1 MSKKILLLTLN
12 DIEDIEQVGI
22 YTDLL
27 RQLRDMGHHIY
38 VVRPIE
44 RREKGKT
51 ELIERN
57 GATILKV
64 RTLNITRCNFI
75 EKGIS
80 TLSIESLFIQAIKH
94 YLKDI
99 RFDLVL
105 YSTPPITFSGVV
117 SFLKKRDGSKSFLL
131 LKDIFPQKAVDM
143 KLLRSGGILHKF
155 FRRKEKELYDISDFI
170 GCMSPANS
178 NYILEHNH
186 IDPQK
191 VTISPNSIDISRVD
205 TSHFDKQ
212 QLKRLFKLPDNKLIF
227 IYGGNLGIPQG
238 INNLIWLINKTRQ
251 DSRIFFVIAGSG
263 TYYDKLKTECEG
275 KENVKL
281 FQYLPREE
289 YDQLVKCADIGM
301 IFLSQYFEIPNF
313 PSRLIAYMSAK
324 LPIFCITDKATDIG
338 RIATNN
344 GFGYAVELNKSPLT
358 NQRAVQSQILSTID
372 EIVTNK
378 EKLPVM
384 GKLGYEFMEQN
395 YSAKKQAED
404 IILALR

>member
-1 MSKKILLLTLN
+1 MSKNILLLTLN
-12 DIEDIEQVGI
+12 NIEDIEQVGI

-27 RQLRDMGHHIY
+27 RQLRDMGHHIH

-44 RREKGKT
+44 RRKKGKT
-51 ELIERN
+51 ELMERN

-64 RTLNITRCNFI
+64 RTLNITKCNFI

-80 TLSIESLFIQAIKH
+80 TLSIESLFIKAIKH
-94 YLKDI
+94 YLRDI
-99 RFDLVL
+99 KFDLVL

-117 SFLKKRDGSKSFLL
+117 SYLKQRDGAKSYLL
-131 LKDIFPQKAVDM
+131 LKDIFPQNAVDM
-143 KLLRSGGILHKF
+143 KLLRNGGILHKF
-155 FRRKEKELYDISDFI
+155 FKRKEKELYNISDFI

-178 NYILEHNH
+178 DYILEHNH
-186 IDPQK
+186 IDPKK
-191 VTISPNSIDISRVD
+191 VTISPNSIDVSRVD

-238 INNLIWLINKTRQ
+238 IDNLIWLINKTQQ

-263 TYYDKLKTECEG
+263 TYYDKLKTECED

-281 FQYLPREE
+281 FQYLPREK

-324 LPIFCITDKATDIG
+324 LPVFCITDKATDIS

-344 GFGYAVELNKSPLT
+344 GFGFAVELDKSPIT
-358 NQRAVQSQILSTID
+358 EQRAVQSQILSTID
-372 EIVTNK
+372 EIATNK
-378 EKLPVM
+378 ERLPVM

-404 IILALR
+404 IISVLR

>member
-131 LKDIFPQKAVDM
+131 LKDIFPQNAVDM

>member
-1 MSKKILLLTLN
+1 MSKNILLLTLIK
-12 DIEDIEQVGI
+12 IEDLEQIGI

-51 ELIERN
+51 ELKERN

-64 RTLNITRCNFI
+64 RTLNITKCNFI

-80 TLSIESLFIQAIKH
+80 TLSIESLFIKAVEH
-94 YLKDI
+94 YLRDI

-117 SFLKKRDGSKSFLL
+117 SYLKQRDGSKSYLL
-131 LKDIFPQKAVDM
+131 LKDIFPQNAVDM
-143 KLLRSGGILHKF
+143 KLIKKGGILHKF

-178 NYILEHNH
+178 DYILEHNH
-186 IDPQK
+186 IDPKK
-191 VTISPNSIDISRVD
+191 VTISPNSIDVSRVD

-212 QLKRLFKLPDNKLIF
+212 QLKRLFNLPDNKLIF

-238 INNLIWLINKTRQ
+238 IDNLIWLINKAQQ

-263 TYYDKLKTECEG
+263 TYYDKLKTECED

-313 PSRLIAYMSAK
+313 PSRLIAYLSAK

-344 GFGYAVELNKSPLT
+344 GFGYAVELDKSPLT
-358 NQRAVQSQILSTID
+358 NQRTMQSQILSTID

-378 EKLPVM
+378 EKLSVM

-395 YSAKKQAED
+395 FSAKKQAED
-404 IILALR
+404 IMSTLR

>member
-1 MSKKILLLTLN
+1 MSKNILLLTLN
-12 DIEDIEQVGI
+12 NIEDIEQVGI

-80 TLSIESLFIQAIKH
+80 TLSIESLFIEAIKH
-94 YLKDI
+94 YLRDI
-99 RFDLVL
+99 RFDLAL

-117 SFLKKRDGSKSFLL
+117 SYLKQRDGAKSYLL
-131 LKDIFPQKAVDM
+131 LKDIFPQNAVDM

-178 NYILEHNH
+178 DYILEHNH

-238 INNLIWLINKTRQ
+238 IDNLIWLINKTQQ

>member
-1 MSKKILLLTLN
+1 MSKNLLLLTLN
-12 DIEDIEQVGI
+12 NIEDIEQVDI

-27 RQLRDMGHHIY
+27 RQLRDKGHHIY

-44 RREKGKT
+44 RRKKGKT

-64 RTLNITRCNFI
+64 RTLNITKCNFI

-80 TLSIESLFIQAIKH
+80 TLSIESLFIKAIKH
-94 YLKDI
+94 YLRDI
-99 RFDLVL
+99 KFDLVL

-117 SFLKKRDGSKSFLL
+117 SYLKQRDGAKSYLL
-131 LKDIFPQKAVDM
+131 LKDIFPQNAVDM

-155 FRRKEKELYDISDFI
+155 FRRKEKELYNISDFI

-178 NYILEHNH
+178 DYILEHNH

-205 TSHFDKQ
+205 ISHFDKQ
-212 QLKRLFKLPDNKLIF
+212 QLKQLFKLPDNKLIF

-238 INNLIWLINKTRQ
+238 IDNLIWLINKTQQ

-313 PSRLIAYMSAK
+313 PSRLIAYLSAK
-324 LPIFCITDKATDIG
+324 LPVFCITDKATDIG

-344 GFGYAVELNKSPLT
+344 GFGYAVELDKSPIT
-358 NQRAVQSQILSTID
+358 EQRTVQNQILSTID
-372 EIVTNK
+372 KIVTNK

-404 IILALR
+404 IISALR